1 MLSNHKSERSF
12 SIVPNTEKFKSEIHC
27 LLHMHGCK
35 FEFDSTQLVQLKWQ
49 HLLAY
54 FFKLSFYSLDFVSTL
69 TDICFHLKTPV
80 R

>member
-12 SIVPNTEKFKSEIHC
+12 SIVPNTKKFKSEIHC

-54 FFKLSFYSLDFVSTL
+54 FFQ
-69 TDICFHLKTPV
+69 
-80 R
+80 

>member
-49 HLLAY
+49 HFIGL
-54 FFKLSFYSLDFVSTL
+54 FFQVIILFT
-69 TDICFHLKTPV
+69 
-80 R
+80 

>member
-35 FEFDSTQLVQLKWQ
+35 FEFDSTQLVQLKRQ
-49 HLLAY
+49 HFIGL
-54 FFKLSFYSLDFVSTL
+54 FFQVIILFT
-69 TDICFHLKTPV
+69 
-80 R
+80 